1 MQENPYEGALIVFEG
16 VDGSGKSTQARKL
29 VRYLK
34 QYSQGGVTYTKE
46 PTHHIPKGNEIRK
59 VLMGDAEMDPLE
71 LQKFFVEDRDWH
83 LHYMIIPELGKGHT
97 VICDRYFLSTVA
109 YGSIDLDIDM
119 LIEMNQRIS
128 HFFLPDL
135 TLLIDVDPKMGLL
148 RRESDSELDIFEKEE
163 KSGKV
168 RAAYKRL
175 ARRFDDVI
183 VINGEREEDAVFED
197 VLTQVNKVL
206 ARRQELVIPRFIEQP
221 MKLRR
226 KLKAPKSE

>member
-16 VDGSGKSTQARKL
+16 IDGSGKSTQARKL

-71 LQKFFVEDRDWH
+71 LQKLFVEDRDWH
-83 LHYMIIPELGKGHT
+83 LHYLIIPELGKGNT
-97 VICDRYFLSTVA
+97 VICDRYFLSTIA
-109 YGSIDLDIDM
+109 YGSLELDIDM
-119 LIEMNQRIS
+119 LIEMNQKIP

-135 TLLIDVDPKMGLL
+135 TLVFDIDPKAGLE
-148 RRESDSELDIFEKEE
+148 RRASDSELDIFEKEE
-163 KSGKV
+163 KSSRV

-183 VINGEREEDAVFED
+183 AINGEREEDQIFED
-197 VLTQVNKVL
+197 VLLQVNKVL
-206 ARRQELVIPRFIEQP
+206 TRRQELVIPRFIEQP
-221 MKLRR
+221 VKRQR
-226 KLKAPKSE
+226 KLKTPPE